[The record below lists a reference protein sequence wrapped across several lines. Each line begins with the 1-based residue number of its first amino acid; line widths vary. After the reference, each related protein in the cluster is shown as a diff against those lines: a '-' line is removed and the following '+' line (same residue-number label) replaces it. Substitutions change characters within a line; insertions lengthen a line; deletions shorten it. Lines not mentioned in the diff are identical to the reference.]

1 MSSTLHGIPVTG
13 GVAIGSWFLYDPTP
27 PVIDKTPIG
36 ANANAV
42 EDEKARFQQ
51 AVQASMAEVTQLRD
65 QVQARLGEEEAAIFD
80 AHLLMFE
87 DESLQE
93 GVYQRID
100 DEHMNVARAV
110 WEAAEEIAQIFAV
123 MEDDYF
129 RARAADVYD
138 IRLRIVNHLQ
148 GRSTAQLRYLERP
161 AIVVARDLLPSDTAG
176 LDPALVLGLAT
187 AQGGPTSH
195 TAILARQMGIPAIV
209 GVQGLIE
216 KISMIPADERQG
228 TLVLDASSGA
238 VVIDP
243 DAETLA
249 HYHRT
254 LETYRQ
260 QQQQLQSLRTL
271 SATTSDGTTID
282 VAANI
287 GRSRDAQPALET
299 GADGVGLFRTEFLF
313 LDRTS
318 APSEE
323 EQLASYTEV
332 LQTFA
337 GKAVIVR
344 TLDIGGDKS
353 VPYLDLPKEDNPF
366 LGVRGIRLCLVP
378 EYQHLFR
385 TQIRAL
391 LLAAQTQLASLWIM
405 FPMICDLRELRQAK
419 AFVAETEAQ
428 LLQEG
433 KLQQAVQPLL
443 RLGIMIETPASVWLI
458 DQLAEEADFF
468 SIGTNDLAQYTLAA
482 DRMNAQLT
490 ELHRP
495 FHPAVM
501 RTIAHIVR
509 TAHKYQRWVGMCG
522 EMAGNPRASAFL
534 LGLGIDELSMEAGS
548 LNAVKQIIRSTTV
561 AQAQEL
567 AERVLAA
574 ASSAQIEEILSGD
587 A

>member
-1 MSSTLHGIPVTG
+1 MNMSLTLHGIAVTG
-13 GVAIGSWFLYDPTP
+13 GVAIGSWILYDPTP
-27 PVIDKTPIG
+27 PVIARTTIEAD
-36 ANANAV
+36 AV
-42 EDEKARFQQ
+42 EAEKQRFQQ
-51 AVQASMAEVTQLRD
+51 AVQASVAEVTQLRD

-87 DESLQE
+87 DEALQD
-93 GVYQRID
+93 GVYQRVES
-100 DEHMNVARAV
+100 EHMNISWAV

-123 MEDDYF
+123 MDNAYF

-148 GRSTAQLRYLERP
+148 GRPTAQLRYLEEP
-161 AIVVARDLLPSDTAG
+161 AIVIARDLLPSDTAG

-187 AQGGPTSH
+187 EQGGPTSH
-195 TAILARQMGIPAIV
+195 TAILSRQMGIPAIV
-209 GVQGLIE
+209 GVQNLIE
-216 KISMIPADERQG
+216 KIASLPSNVKQG
-228 TLVLDASSGA
+228 KIVLDASSGD
-238 VVIDP
+238 VVLDP
-243 DAETLA
+243 DAETLLKYQRA
-249 HYHRT
+249 
-254 LETYRQ
+254 LETYRE
-260 QQQQLQSLRTL
+260 QQQQLQGLRTL

-287 GRSRDAQPALET
+287 GRSRDAQPALEA
-299 GADGVGLFRTEFLF
+299 GANGVGLFRTEFLF
-313 LDRTS
+313 LDRTT

-323 EQLASYTEV
+323 EQIASYTEV
-332 LQTFA
+332 LQAFA

-366 LGVRGIRLCLVP
+366 LGVRGIRLCLAP

-391 LLAAQTQLASLWIM
+391 LLAAQTNLASLWIM

-419 AFVAETEAQ
+419 EFIAETEAQ

-443 RLGIMIETPASVWLI
+443 RLGIMIETPASVWLL
-458 DQLAEEADFF
+458 DQLAAEADFF
-468 SIGTNDLAQYTLAA
+468 SIGTNDLAQYTLAS

-522 EMAGNPRASAFL
+522 EMAGNPHASAFL

-548 LNAVKQIIRSTTV
+548 LNAVKQIIRSTTT

-567 AERVLAA
+567 VERVLAA
-574 ASSAQIEEILSGD
+574 DSSAQIESLL